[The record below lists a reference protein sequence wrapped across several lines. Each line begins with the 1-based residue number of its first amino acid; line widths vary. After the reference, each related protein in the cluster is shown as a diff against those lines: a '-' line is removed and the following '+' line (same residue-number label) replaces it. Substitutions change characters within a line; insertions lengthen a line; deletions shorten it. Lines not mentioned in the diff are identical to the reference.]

1 MSNSDSENETS
12 PLNFEYTFWITFFK
26 KSKDK

>member
-1 MSNSDSENETS
+1 MSNSSSDEELS